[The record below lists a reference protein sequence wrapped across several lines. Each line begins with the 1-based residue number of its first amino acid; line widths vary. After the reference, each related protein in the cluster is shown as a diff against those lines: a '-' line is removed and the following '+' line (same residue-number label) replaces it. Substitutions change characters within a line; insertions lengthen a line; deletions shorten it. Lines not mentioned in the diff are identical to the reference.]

1 MEFILKYAYEYKNI
15 FDSEIDIMDK
25 EQRAQLL
32 AQEMM
37 NEVVQKAI
45 EIKEVELK
53 QQLQSE
59 GYVAQKKETR
69 TVQCVYGPMTIMRT
83 PFKKNGRKKVYKPV
97 DEWLEWGA
105 GHRNSPGFVAKILQL
120 APLVI
125 SYEKT
130 SKAIEMMT
138 NCVVSRTSIMRIV
151 KLYGK
156 RYNEYLNH
164 LEEFP
169 EDIEK
174 KDKKKVKQLYIE
186 GDGVCFK
193 LKNGQ
198 LKFVHVFMLH

>member
-69 TVQCVYGPMTIMRT
+69 TVQCVYGPMTITRT

-97 DEWLEWGA
+97 DEWLEWGT
-105 GHRNSPGFVAKILQL
+105 VIEILQVL
-120 APLVI
+120 
-125 SYEKT
+125 SQK
-130 SKAIEMMT
+130 S
-138 NCVVSRTSIMRIV
+138 CS
-151 KLYGK
+151 LYHWLFPMK
-156 RYNEYLNH
+156 R
-164 LEEFP
+164 P
-169 EDIEK
+169 R
-174 KDKKKVKQLYIE
+174 KQL
-186 GDGVCFK
+186 K
-193 LKNGQ
+193 R
-198 LKFVHVFMLH
+198 